1 MKRRKSFIAGITA
14 FVLSITLALGGMSF
28 AAKPAKAEASS
39 DTLTINSAKIVSTV
53 DYGKTFTVPTGDFT
67 VTVTAPNGTTVS
79 PAENNVTA
87 NQLGVYTV
95 KCNGGS
101 SDISYTYK
109 VYCKLGDDYQL
120 FIDDEADIPSY
131 VKTGETKTLPAAKV
145 GYIDEDGE
153 KQFLDK
159 DQGDYTIKVTTDSD
173 MPVTGAEGDK
183 YNIEFTNPGST
194 FVTYQAQLG
203 ADGTKYLSKTFEVKV
218 QNGFK
223 DEIAPTLSVSGV
235 PSSGN
240 LNMPV
245 TIPVAT
251 ATDTFDE
258 RVKVVITVTDKDG
271 NPAKEAEVDKKRDI
285 ATGPKAGDNPQ
296 KFDNAD
302 NMKFYPLVEGD
313 YKVTYKAIDDSGKES
328 AAATYT
334 IKCAD
339 RKAPTLSIDDTRIPE
354 KWGYDK
360 VTKKDSA
367 DIGST
372 NIKFPEPNKDETYDN
387 YTTKENIK
395 ISFTLVD
402 PDSRTIANFT
412 NINGEGSELEYT
424 NDGSLFKPESKTY
437 TWSDFTTT
445 GFDIAEYVAAMEK
458 DTSVKHTPAG
468 DYVATYSATD
478 GAANR
483 VSRSFTINISETFDD
498 DSEVK
503 ASFDDVED
511 YILLEDEEVKYTIP
525 TPTYASATDS
535 KLTLDYQAGSESDK
549 KPVKAGDT
557 VTIKKENTDIYL
569 VIDEQ
574 TRVQLGDKKLYL
586 QIKAT
591 SDAGN
596 VNEENEDSKIAISIL
611 DRNAGTGE
619 STMFEI
625 ATEDNDIMNTS
636 PDVKATPDEESGGYK
651 LGSFKVKIKGDE
663 ANAKNVGVELGL
675 RDQNGK
681 YITNGFGATIYNAYK
696 TGNESNETVKV
707 VRDITAKI
715 NQNGT
720 YFLEV
725 RVFDIEGNSEI
736 HVFKVSVDGASGS
749 VDPEETIPT
758 AVLSVDSAEV
768 NSTIDLS
775 GTARNGSSLNSL
787 MKITDGTVKAVYR
800 TVKGGKFALMGDK
813 LTVMSASEYS
823 VTEGVAVVVKISP
836 EKYIEEE
843 VGDTYFESSTDNKDK
858 FIKAKQGL
866 EKTDTVTVSDSA
878 AVLFEV
884 QGVMQSYVPK
894 KGDKIDNDNE
904 AKGEI
909 VLPDVAAFTENAPAD
924 EITLSVKSPKGT
936 DVTVKYTDKASDV
949 NYENDKSLATGN
961 KIEAGKKYY
970 FIADDDGTYTVTYKV
985 KMSQKE
991 VLTKEFEIKAGDV
1004 IAPEFTVDG
1013 SHDQNVSSGF
1023 SFSFRKITFEQE
1035 KNPNDKSSDCTFTKR
1050 IVGPDGEEV
1059 GLVNG
1064 KGDTYM
1070 NRTTPS
1076 GGAVT
1081 LTASGKYTV
1090 TYTVTDAAGNS
1101 STKEFVFTVTGSSK
1115 AGGLSP
1121 AALGTILTVVGVL
1134 LIVGVI
1140 VYLFRFRRVKKS

>member
-1 MKRRKSFIAGITA
+1 MEKRKSFIAALTA
-14 FVLSITLALGGMSF
+14 FVLSVTLALGGVSF
-28 AAKPAKAEASS
+28 AAKPAKAEAS

-53 DYGKTFTVPTGDFT
+53 DYGKQFAVPADVT
-67 VTVTAPNGTTVS
+67 VTVTAPNGKEVTDKS
-79 PAENNVTA
+79 GNKVTA

-95 KCNGGS
+95 KCTGS
-101 SDISYTYK
+101 SSSSDVSYTYK

-173 MPVTGAEGDK
+173 MSVTDAEGDK

-194 FVTYQAQLG
+194 FVTYQAKLG
-203 ADGTKYLSKTFEVKV
+203 TDGTKYLSKTFEVKV

-339 RKAPTLSIDDTRIPE
+339 RKAPTLSIDDTAIPE
-354 KWGYDK
+354 KWGYKTVNKLKVPYNNGETEEIASNKIVFPAPNDK
-360 VTKKDSA
+360 
-367 DIGST
+367 
-372 NIKFPEPNKDETYDN
+372 ETYDN
-387 YTTKENIK
+387 KTAYGDLK

-412 NINGEGSELEYT
+412 NINSNEEADKKYTNRTFGDDNTIEYT
-424 NDGSLFKPESKTY
+424 WDQFKRDGFNIK
-437 TWSDFTTT
+437 
-445 GFDIAEYVAAMEK
+445 EYVEK
-458 DTSVKHTPAG
+458 MKAHTSTKHTPAG

-525 TPTYASATDS
+525 TPTYSSATDS
-535 KLTLDYQAGSESDK
+535 KLKLEYKAGTAEYEAT
-549 KPVKAGDT
+549 VKAGDT
-557 VTIKKENTDIYL
+557 VTIKKSGSDYKL
-569 VIDEQ
+569 VIDEKEVA
-574 TRVQLGDKKLYL
+574 TLTGDKKLHL
-586 QIKAT
+586 KVTAK

-596 VNEENEDSKIAISIL
+596 TAEATKEISIF
-611 DRNAGTGE
+611 DRSAGTGE
-619 STMFEI
+619 SAMFEI
-625 ATEDNDIMNTS
+625 ATENNEIMNTS
-636 PDVKATPDEESGGYK
+636 PDVKATPDKESGGYK
-651 LGSFKVKIKGDE
+651 LGGFKVTIKGGE
-663 ANAKNVGVELGL
+663 ENAKNVGVELGL
-675 RDQNGK
+675 RDAEDR
-681 YITNGFGATIYNAYK
+681 YITNGFGATIYNAYY
-696 TGNESNETVKV
+696 TGSGSNETVKV

-715 NQNGT
+715 NKDGD

-736 HVFKVSVDGASGS
+736 HVFKVNVTGASSSEGDDEL
-749 VDPEETIPT
+749 VET

-775 GTARNGSSLNSL
+775 GTARSAGSLTT
-787 MKITDGTVKAVYR
+787 TDLLIKKDDMVKAVYR

-823 VTEGVAVVVKISP
+823 VTEGVAVVTKNKP
-836 EKYIEEE
+836 EEYVEENTQYVAE
-843 VGDTYFESSTDNKDK
+843 NNKQAYEK
-858 FIKAKQGL
+858 LKKGL

-884 QGVMQSYVPK
+884 QGVMPSYHV
-894 KGDKIDNDNE
+894 
-904 AKGEI
+904 KGETASDEKGKI
-909 VLPDVAAFTENAPAD
+909 VLPAVAAFTENARAD

-936 DVTVKYTDKASDV
+936 DVTVKD
-949 NYENDKSLATGN
+949 NENGTLATGN
-961 KIEAGKKYY
+961 AIDPQKTYS

-1023 SFSFRKITFEQE
+1023 SFSFRKITFDT
-1035 KNPNDKSSDCTFTKR
+1035 NNTDKSSDCTFTKR

-1070 NRTTPS
+1070 NKTTPS

-1115 AGGLSP
+1115 AGGISP